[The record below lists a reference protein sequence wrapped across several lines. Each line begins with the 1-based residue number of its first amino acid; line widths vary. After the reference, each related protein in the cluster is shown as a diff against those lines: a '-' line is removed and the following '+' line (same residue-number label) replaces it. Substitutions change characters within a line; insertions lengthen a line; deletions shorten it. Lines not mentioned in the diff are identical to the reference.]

1 MTDAEL
7 IKAYKEGSSG
17 ALDEL
22 IDRYKP
28 RLYAY
33 LLRLTR
39 DRSASDDL
47 TQEVFIRVIRK
58 LDSYGERQKFSA
70 WLFTVAHHAVMDHFR
85 SGARRREESLDASG
99 EETVPLSA
107 SLASP
112 EPGPDRI
119 FEEAERAAA
128 IRAAFDR
135 LSPEQRELFLMRH
148 YSGLSFKEIS
158 GLLGVPIGTVLAR
171 MSRAMAKMRE
181 TLQ

>member
-112 EPGPDRI
+112 EPGP
-119 FEEAERAAA
+119 
-128 IRAAFDR
+128 
-135 LSPEQRELFLMRH
+135 
-148 YSGLSFKEIS
+148 
-158 GLLGVPIGTVLAR
+158 
-171 MSRAMAKMRE
+171 
-181 TLQ
+181 